1 MRLDPD
7 SIISLFIY
15 DLVKKSSWIDK
26 ILSDESPDATQ
37 NDWKSPSELQIPQ
50 NVFVQQKPKS
60 WMQALEYIF
69 WY

>member
-7 SIISLFIY
+7 SIISVFIY

-37 NDWKSPSELQIPQ
+37 NDWKSPSELLIPQ
-50 NVFVQQKPKS
+50 NV
-60 WMQALEYIF
+60 
-69 WY
+69 